1 MENAALILGPY
12 KIEGGNNRNW
22 SSTCEHSY
30 IDDKYLTD
38 KLKSKIPSTPDIFS
52 LIICIAPAEMVTRC
66 DLFSIPPGVSARTC
80 KEGGTAWITQKQQQQ
95 HAEYKEGMRDSTGDD
110 GSPGSRSVATSSAMK
125 MGGRTASGTAVGA
138 SSSGSDDGHKDR
150 DRDPYIAVK
159 DYDFYAEKQ
168 ADMKLKKKPSTPDL
182 PAPGCAS
189 DGQNQ
194 NATPKS
200 QFPPPLTQKINSKSV
215 SVHSADVFHSQNY
228 DKLSM
233 VICEVSYVRM
243 VSPKISESTRT
254 TSSEQ
259 HVDST
264 DQQYNIMTPSA
275 PTSTSTAAA
284 ASPSS
289 LEVKCVMQRVQM
301 SCGVFLTQDIYGMDR
316 NCVEEEPEPIPDPHN
331 AEDDAS
337 GSGDDEVRAPPA
349 TTPAGITLDSDA
361 IECVICLTD
370 PRIIA
375 VYPCR
380 HMCLCAS
387 CAEVLPSQVPISPPS
402 HPFLSHHCVL
412 SVCFSPSSEVCH
424 IVVWLSRSASMG
436 STRQA
441 VTEVLN
447 TLCFVSCLHNEITF
461 LCNVKRTLR
470 LPRRPV
476 LHCSPPHPVISH
488 QVATLHL
495 PHSSYYYRATSVPF
509 ADEQRACCSRSV
521 PRRSLRKVGSSAPSA
536 LQAH

>member
-12 KIEGGNNRNW
+12 KIEGGSNKHW
-22 SSTCEHSY
+22 SSTSEQSY

-66 DLFSIPPGVSARTC
+66 DLFSIPPGVSTRSC
-80 KEGGTAWITQKQQQQ
+80 KEGGTAWTTHKQ
-95 HAEYKEGMRDSTGDD
+95 HSEYKEGLRN
-110 GSPGSRSVATSSAMK
+110 SPGDSDSRISGVNPSALK
-125 MGGRTASGTAVGA
+125 MSGRSAAGSAVGVGVGV

-150 DRDPYIAVK
+150 DRDPFIAVK
-159 DYDFYAEKQ
+159 DFDFYAERQ
-168 ADMKLKKKPSTPDL
+168 ADMKFKKKPSTPDL
-182 PAPGCAS
+182 PEPSVS
-189 DGQNQ
+189 DGQNS
-194 NATPKS
+194 NS
-200 QFPPPLTQKINSKSV
+200 QFPPPLSQKVNSKCI
-215 SVHSADVFHSQNY
+215 SVHSPDVFHSQNY

-233 VICEVSYVRM
+233 VICEVSYVRV

-264 DQQYNIMTPSA
+264 DNQYNVMAPPS
-275 PTSTSTAAA
+275 P
-284 ASPSS
+284 ASLSN

-316 NCVEEEPEPIPDPHN
+316 NCVEEEPEPIPDTDN
-331 AEDDAS
+331 ADDAA

-387 CAEVLPSQVPISPPS
+387 CAEVLPSQVPTSLQPPPS
-402 HPFLSHHCVL
+402 R
-412 SVCFSPSSEVCH
+412 SP
-424 IVVWLSRSASMG
+424 L
-436 STRQA
+436 
-441 VTEVLN
+441 
-447 TLCFVSCLHNEITF
+447 
-461 LCNVKRTLR
+461 
-470 LPRRPV
+470 
-476 LHCSPPHPVISH
+476 
-488 QVATLHL
+488 
-495 PHSSYYYRATSVPF
+495 
-509 ADEQRACCSRSV
+509 
-521 PRRSLRKVGSSAPSA
+521 
-536 LQAH
+536 